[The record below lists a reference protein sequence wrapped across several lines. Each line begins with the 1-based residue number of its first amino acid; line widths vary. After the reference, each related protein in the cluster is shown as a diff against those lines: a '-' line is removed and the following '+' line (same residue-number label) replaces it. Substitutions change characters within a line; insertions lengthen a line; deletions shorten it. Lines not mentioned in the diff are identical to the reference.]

1 MVDLCVVFDVD
12 KRCFMSI
19 RKIILFFA
27 DFLILC
33 GLYQFYFG
41 YIMKKGHYYL
51 KEGEETL
58 LEYIV
63 REFPTKRW
71 QKRLENPN
79 FSLTRY
85 FRIRKIFG
93 VVLLV
98 LGIAMIIGIW
108 VFAETKYGFL
118 IDVVL

>member
-1 MVDLCVVFDVD
+1 
-12 KRCFMSI
+12 MSI

-33 GLYQFYFG
+33 GLYQFYFW
-41 YIMKKGHYYL
+41 YIIKKGHYYL
-51 KEGEETL
+51 KEKDETL

-71 QKRLENPN
+71 KKRLENPK
-79 FSLTRY
+79 FSLDRY
-85 FRIRKIFG
+85 FSIRKLFG

-108 VFAETKYGFL
+108 VFADTKYGFL